1 MKTTVEMH
9 LLLNWIPP
17 CRAMAVAH
25 PIQSIFLLCMEARY
39 LMDIMDMHSLT
50 PSHTLTHTLT
60 NTPTTARKGKERRGA
75 RYNIWQCLL
84 FIPLT
89 RLTL

>member
-9 LLLNWIPP
+9 LLLDWIPP
-17 CRAMAVAH
+17 CRAMAMAH

-50 PSHTLTHTLT
+50 PSHTHSHTHKHSY
-60 NTPTTARKGKERRGA
+60 NSQERKGKKKSK
-75 RYNIWQCLL
+75 I
-84 FIPLT
+84 
-89 RLTL
+89 